1 MNEEMNER
9 KKDRERRKNESF
21 SFSQIICAIT
31 ARSTSVSITKTS
43 LSGFVTDRDERRK
56 ERKEGREIERKEGG
70 RKEGIKRGR
79 EEGRKNV

>member
-56 ERKEGREIERKEGG
+56 ERKEGREIERKKERKEG
-70 RKEGIKRGR
+70 RKE
-79 EEGRKNV
+79 

>member
-1 MNEEMNER
+1 M
-9 KKDRERRKNESF
+9 RERGKNESF
-21 SFSQIICAIT
+21 SFSHIIPANT

-56 ERKEGREIERKEGG
+56 ERKKERKVNRKKERKKGRKEG
-70 RKEGIKRGR
+70 RKEGIKKGR